1 MGRNVKPIFAKIQNV
16 MGIKNGKYC
25 SSDVSVVSLNNNGG
39 NPQSHTLGNKPEAP
53 TNTIGLPSV
62 TYTNCPNGERKT
74 INFNEIQ
81 MNDNIIPD
89 CVLGGSVTLTNLNG
103 YVVNYGQTICTVTV
117 KEIQSCNLGA
127 RNITVDFGDNV
138 VTDGKVYSLS
148 FNGIS
153 QPGCYIING
162 DSLSPSEDSVSSVQ
176 EVPNCLSCT
185 PTPTLTPTPPQTYTE
200 IQSCNDGSIYSVNG
214 GFGSGNISYLT
225 FKGGTVPNGCYTCI
239 GETTNIPVDG
249 ISTVSP
255 KYVDCITCISSQ

>member
-1 MGRNVKPIFAKIQNV
+1 MGRNVKPIFAKIQDV

-25 SSDVSVVSLNNNGG
+25 SSDVSVVSLNNNNGG
-39 NPQSHTLGNKPEAP
+39 VPQGSS
-53 TNTIGLPSV
+53 I
-62 TYTNCPNGERKT
+62 TYTNCPDRSTVT
-74 INFNEIQ
+74 INFTGSG
-81 MNDNIIPD
+81 IIDD
-89 CVLGGSVTLTNLNG
+89 CVLGGSVTLTNLSG
-103 YVVNYGQTICTVTV
+103 YVVNYGETICPVPTI

-200 IQSCNDGSIYSVNG
+200 IQSCNDESIYIVG
-214 GFGSGNISYLT
+214 GLIGNVGNILQLT
-225 FKGGTVPNGCYTCI
+225 FKYGLVPNGCYTIVGTTLNTPLDYVITTSVKYDSCI
-239 GETTNIPVDG
+239 A
-249 ISTVSP
+249 
-255 KYVDCITCISSQ
+255 CMA

>member
-1 MGRNVKPIFAKIQNV
+1 MRRNVKPIFAKIQDV

-25 SSDVSVVSLNNNGG
+25 SSDVSVVSLNNNNGG
-39 NPQSHTLGNKPEAP
+39 GVVPAFKESVQQQ
-53 TNTIGLPSV
+53 SV
-62 TYTNCPNGERKT
+62 TYTNCPNSETVT
-74 INFNEIQ
+74 IDFNEIQ
-81 MNDNIIPD
+81 MNNNIIDD
-89 CVLGGSVTLTNLNG
+89 CVLGGSVTLNDLNG
-103 YVVNYGQTICTVTV
+103 YVVNYGQTICPVTV

-185 PTPTLTPTPPQTYTE
+185 PTPTLTPTPTSTPPRTYTE
-200 IQSCNDGSIYSVNG
+200 IQSCNDESIYIVG
-214 GFGSGNISYLT
+214 GLIGNVGDILQLT
-225 FKGGTVPNGCYTCI
+225 FKYGLVPNGCYTIVGTTLNTPLDYVITTSVKYDSCI
-239 GETTNIPVDG
+239 A
-249 ISTVSP
+249 
-255 KYVDCITCISSQ
+255 CMA